1 MNEEL
6 KACSI
11 CGAPGVQMWDPEENI
26 IKCSSEG
33 SCHNALYGM
42 YYNEWQS
49 RPLEDALAAK
59 NFELF
64 MSPEA
69 KKYIDDRLSILA
81 DGIELIKK
89 SECIMTTGEQHE
101 VIYYLRCMLSQ
112 SPVDLDKIPRW
123 LSGLEIIR
131 RNHIVAEKLLK
142 EWVALTRFA
151 LVDKYPMELIEK
163 TERFLIAIKTGGDI
177 ENVLSDV

>member
-1 MNEEL
+1 MTIKQAGTL

-42 YYNEWQS
+42 SYNEWQS

-69 KKYIDDRLSILA
+69 KKYIDDDRLSVLA
-81 DGIELIKK
+81 AGLELIKK

-101 VIYYLRCMLSQ
+101 
-112 SPVDLDKIPRW
+112 
-123 LSGLEIIR
+123 GNFIICQKCR
-131 RNHIVAEKLLK
+131 TVLPPQIDRYQWGYCPACG
-142 EWVALTRFA
+142 R
-151 LVDKYPMELIEK
+151 
-163 TERFLIAIKTGGDI
+163 AIKKG
-177 ENVLSDV
+177 E

>member
-1 MNEEL
+1 
-6 KACSI
+6 
-11 CGAPGVQMWDPEENI
+11 
-26 IKCSSEG
+26 
-33 SCHNALYGM
+33 
-42 YYNEWQS
+42 
-49 RPLEDALAAK
+49 
-59 NFELF
+59 